1 VNSTPNVALL
11 LGYPRQWACG
21 DLMGGL
27 VTAIV
32 AVPHCLPL
40 GVIAFAP
47 LGPEY
52 SGLGA
57 AAGLVSS
64 IVAGIVAALFG
75 SSRILFGGPR
85 VSSALLMAATLS
97 VLLADPALRGPAG
110 PDVPRILALLAF
122 YVVLAGA
129 PKVAR
134 P

>member
-1 VNSTPNVALL
+1 MNSTPNVALL

-32 AVPHCLPL
+32 AVPHCL
-40 GVIAFAP
+40 P

-97 VLLADPALRGPAG
+97 VLVADPALRGPAG